1 MKIIGLTGSIAM
13 GKSEVVKILRALGIE
28 IFDADAAVHRLYDS
42 QEGAELLQPIVPGA
56 IRENRVDRAILAKLV
71 SSDPTL
77 LKKLESRV
85 HAVVKQRRNNFIET
99 ATANGAEAVVL
110 DIPLLFETGSD
121 KQCDATIVVSAPA
134 FLQRQRVLAR
144 PGMTEVKLELLL
156 KRQLSDVEKRK
167 RADVIIENDGDLA
180 LLQMRTQNALALVLA
195 DKETKP

>member
-134 FLQRQRVLAR
+134 SQQRQRVLAR